1 MIGYMLTWTTYG
13 TWLQGDERGY
23 VKNGQILEQNE
34 VLEEVNKSNLKKQ
47 PVKLNAKQKEIVKEA
62 IIQEA
67 KRLNQKVFALV
78 VFSNHIH
85 LLVEKNPESIE
96 TTAALYKTAARKALY
111 ESGLERRI
119 WSKGFDKRYCFNQQE
134 LSRRIEYILRHNET
148 YKK

>member
-34 VLEEVNKSNLKKQ
+34 VLEEANKSNLKKQ

-85 LLVEKNPESIE
+85 LLVEKNNESIE
-96 TTAALYKTAARKALY
+96 AAAALYKTAARKALY
-111 ESGLERRI
+111 KTGLEGEI
-119 WSKGFDKRYCFNQQE
+119 WSKGFDKRFCFNQQE
-134 LSRRIEYILRHNET
+134 LNNRIEYVRRHNEKT
-148 YKK
+148 